1 MYNYAQKH
9 IFNSFLFFA
18 LKIDAQ
24 IISGTIF
31 DQNGNIIE
39 GVNISVVDE
48 KIGTYSNTKGEYF
61 SSIKP
66 NRSLVIIYSFIGYET
81 DKIRI
86 PMLKMNQ
93 NYKLD
98 VNMKLISNFIDNVIV
113 TDKKSRRESLSRIK
127 TKHVNVIPGNSVGV
141 EAILKTLPGVSSANE
156 LSSQY
161 SVRGGNYDEN
171 LVYVNGIEIYRPFLI
186 RSGQQEGLS
195 FVNTDLVSSIVFS
208 AGGFDAKY
216 GDKMSS
222 VLDIKYKKPIE
233 KKEVLI

>member
-1 MYNYAQKH
+1 M
-9 IFNSFLFFA
+9 
-18 LKIDAQ
+18 
-24 IISGTIF
+24 
-31 DQNGNIIE
+31 
-39 GVNISVVDE
+39 
-48 KIGTYSNTKGEYF
+48 
-61 SSIKP
+61 
-66 NRSLVIIYSFIGYET
+66 VIIYSFIGYET

-161 SVRGGNYDEN
+161 SVRGGIMMKI
-171 LVYVNGIEIYRPFLI
+171 LF
-186 RSGQQEGLS
+186 
-195 FVNTDLVSSIVFS
+195 
-208 AGGFDAKY
+208 
-216 GDKMSS
+216 M
-222 VLDIKYKKPIE
+222 
-233 KKEVLI
+233 

>member
-1 MYNYAQKH
+1 M
-9 IFNSFLFFA
+9 
-18 LKIDAQ
+18 
-24 IISGTIF
+24 
-31 DQNGNIIE
+31 
-39 GVNISVVDE
+39 
-48 KIGTYSNTKGEYF
+48 
-61 SSIKP
+61 
-66 NRSLVIIYSFIGYET
+66 VIVYSFIGYET

-233 KKEVLI
+233 KKY